1 MILISR
7 KMIRNFSVV
16 IASFLFFLAPN
27 LIFAQE
33 SLTLSVSPTL
43 FDMSA
48 EKGQAWQ
55 SNVKVINVNNYDLT
69 VYASVV
75 NFVPRGEGGE
85 VGFIPIDS
93 ENGDNSTLAEWIT
106 ITSEPIIIP
115 SEKTIEVPFSIKVPT
130 DASPGGHYAAILI
143 GTKPLQDDK
152 KQTKVQTS
160 QMVTSLIF
168 TRIAGD
174 IIELGDI
181 REFRTTETLLS
192 RPEATFELRFE
203 NKGNVFLQPQGEI
216 KITNMWGEE
225 RGIIPINQNSQYGK
239 VPQKTGGS
247 DGIRK
252 FTFTW
257 KGEWSIA
264 DIGRY
269 TATVALGYGTDNR
282 QFTSAKTTFW
292 VIPFKL
298 VFGVLFGLIIFGFIV
313 TWLIRLYVRKML
325 TMAGLDIAD
334 YQALKAKE
342 KKLTSKYLN
351 KSGIKFHTPVKV
363 GILDLKEQLST
374 SRSYAEYLKTAW
386 NFSVKNRLFFLGII
400 LIIAFMIVIVWY
412 VTNANTSHRAF
423 EVTYINSDSK
433 VSVNSEEIIYNEL
446 KNSAE
451 EAVIKTNTNNDISST
466 TASLNIALVNRSG
479 IPGVGAEVK
488 LKLEKAGYKVSELE
502 ADFTSTQKRT
512 VIIYQEDYDTDALK
526 ISADLSN
533 ALISLNDGTN
543 EDKMEEPII
552 IYLGSDIVTE

>member
-1 MILISR
+1 MIHNLTVA
-7 KMIRNFSVV
+7 FV
-16 IASFLFFLAPN
+16 SFLFFFVPN

-55 SNVKVINVNNYDLT
+55 SSVKVINVNKYDLT

-85 VGFIPIDS
+85 VGFLPIDP
-93 ENGDNSTLAEWIT
+93 ENSNNSTLAEWIN
-106 ITSEPIIIP
+106 ITNEPIVIP
-115 SEKTIEVPFSIKVPT
+115 SEKTVEVPFSIKVPN
-130 DASPGGHYAAILI
+130 DASPGGHYAAVLI

-168 TRIAGD
+168 TRIAGN

-181 REFRTTETLLS
+181 REFRSTETFLS

-252 FTFTW
+252 FTFAW

-269 TATVALGYGTDNR
+269 TATVTLGYGTDNR

-298 VFGVLFGLIIFGFIV
+298 LFGVLFSLIIFGFLI
-313 TWLIRLYVRKML
+313 TWLIKLYVRKML

-334 YQALKAKE
+334 YQALKVKE
-342 KKLTSKYLN
+342 KKLTSRYLN

-363 GILDLKEQLST
+363 GILDLKQQLST
-374 SRSYAEYLKTAW
+374 SESYTEYLKTAW
-386 NFSVKNRLFFLGII
+386 NFCVKNRLFFLGVI
-400 LIIAFMIVIVWY
+400 LIVAFLVVVILY
-412 VTNANTSHRAF
+412 IKSANTSHRAF
-423 EVTYINSDSK
+423 EVTYVNNDSK

-446 KNSAE
+446 KNSTNETVAE
-451 EAVIKTNTNNDISST
+451 TDANNNTST
-466 TASLNIALVNRSG
+466 TTTDLNIALVNRSG
-479 IPGVGAEVK
+479 TPGVGAEIK

-502 ADFTSTQKRT
+502 ADFTTKQKRT
-512 VIIYQEDYDTDALK
+512 VIIYQEDYDTEALK
-526 ISADLSN
+526 ISANLDN

-543 EDKMEEPII
+543 EDKMKEPII

>member
-1 MILISR
+1 MIHNLTVA
-7 KMIRNFSVV
+7 FV
-16 IASFLFFLAPN
+16 SFLFFFVPN

-55 SNVKVINVNNYDLT
+55 SSVKVINVNKYDLT

-85 VGFIPIDS
+85 VGFLPIDP
-93 ENGDNSTLAEWIT
+93 ENSNNSTLAEWIN
-106 ITSEPIIIP
+106 ITNEPIVIP
-115 SEKTIEVPFSIKVPT
+115 SEKTVEVPFSIKVPN
-130 DASPGGHYAAILI
+130 DASPGGHYAAVLI

-168 TRIAGD
+168 TRIAGN

-181 REFRTTETLLS
+181 REFRSTETFLS

-252 FTFTW
+252 FTFAW

-269 TATVALGYGTDNR
+269 TATVTLGYGTDNR

-298 VFGVLFGLIIFGFIV
+298 LFGVLFSLIIFGFLI
-313 TWLIRLYVRKML
+313 TWLIKLYVRKML

-334 YQALKAKE
+334 YQALKVKE
-342 KKLTSKYLN
+342 KKLTSRYLN

-363 GILDLKEQLST
+363 GILDLKQQLST
-374 SRSYAEYLKTAW
+374 SESYTEYLKTAW
-386 NFSVKNRLFFLGII
+386 NFCVKNRLFFLGVI
-400 LIIAFMIVIVWY
+400 LIVTFLVVVILY
-412 VTNANTSHRAF
+412 IKSANTSHRAF
-423 EVTYINSDSK
+423 EVTYVNNDSK

-446 KNSAE
+446 KNSTNETVAE
-451 EAVIKTNTNNDISST
+451 TDVDNNTST
-466 TASLNIALVNRSG
+466 TTTDLNIALVNRSG
-479 IPGVGAEVK
+479 TPGVGAEIK

-502 ADFTSTQKRT
+502 ADFTAKQKRT
-512 VIIYQEDYDTDALK
+512 VIIYQEDYDTEALK
-526 ISADLSN
+526 ISANLDN

-543 EDKMEEPII
+543 EDKMKEPII

>member
-1 MILISR
+1 MIHNLT
-7 KMIRNFSVV
+7 VV
-16 IASFLFFLAPN
+16 FVSFLFFFVPN

-55 SNVKVINVNNYDLT
+55 SSVKVINVNKYDLT

-85 VGFIPIDS
+85 VGFLPIDP
-93 ENGDNSTLAEWIT
+93 ENSNNSTLAEWIN
-106 ITSEPIIIP
+106 ITNEPIVIP
-115 SEKTIEVPFSIKVPT
+115 SEKTVEVPFSIKVPN
-130 DASPGGHYAAILI
+130 DASPGGHYAAVLI

-168 TRIAGD
+168 TRIAGN

-181 REFRTTETLLS
+181 REFRSTETFLS

-252 FTFTW
+252 FTFAW

-269 TATVALGYGTDNR
+269 TATVTLGYGTDNR

-298 VFGVLFGLIIFGFIV
+298 LFGVLFSLIIFGFLI
-313 TWLIRLYVRKML
+313 TWLIKLYVRKML

-334 YQALKAKE
+334 YQALKVKE
-342 KKLTSKYLN
+342 KKLTSRYLN

-363 GILDLKEQLST
+363 GILDLKQQLST
-374 SRSYAEYLKTAW
+374 SESYTEYLKTAW
-386 NFSVKNRLFFLGII
+386 NFCVKNRLFFLGVI
-400 LIIAFMIVIVWY
+400 LIVTFLVVVILY
-412 VTNANTSHRAF
+412 IKSANTSHRAF
-423 EVTYINSDSK
+423 EVTYVNNDSK

-446 KNSAE
+446 KNSTNETVAE
-451 EAVIKTNTNNDISST
+451 TDVNNNTST
-466 TASLNIALVNRSG
+466 TTTDLNIALVNRSG
-479 IPGVGAEVK
+479 TPGVGAEIK

-502 ADFTSTQKRT
+502 ADFTTKQKRT
-512 VIIYQEDYDTDALK
+512 VIIYQENYDTEALK
-526 ISADLSN
+526 ISANLDN

-543 EDKMEEPII
+543 EDKMKEPII